1 MPRRGFLGSSRPED
15 KKGRDTTPRPSWH
28 GLSYLGRGWRYRL
41 LGGRVQAWLH
51 WGVELLHL
59 RPHRGRIGHVLE
71 LTLAVLRRAVRPTAL
86 LALMSIR
93 EVHEPIGNLEE
104 LQERDEAVAMQM
116 EGLAPSLNYATRIA
130 AYRAELMRR
139 EVVLQRERMEELT
152 ANLVVQIEQ
161 METLNDNLNRLLR
174 IVIFSIVVCVLVRR
188 VRP

>member
-1 MPRRGFLGSSRPED
+1 MDEEAINRARLRAQV
-15 KKGRDTTPRPSWH
+15 
-28 GLSYLGRGWRYRL
+28 WRENRHL
-41 LGGRVQAWLH
+41 FNCNE
-51 WGVELLHL
+51 GVGE
-59 RPHRGRIGHVLE
+59 
-71 LTLAVLRRAVRPTAL
+71 LRRL
-86 LALMSIR
+86 S
-93 EVHEPIGNLEE
+93 EEE
-104 LQERDEAVAMQM
+104 LEERDEAVALQM

-152 ANLVVQIEQ
+152 ANLVMQIEQ